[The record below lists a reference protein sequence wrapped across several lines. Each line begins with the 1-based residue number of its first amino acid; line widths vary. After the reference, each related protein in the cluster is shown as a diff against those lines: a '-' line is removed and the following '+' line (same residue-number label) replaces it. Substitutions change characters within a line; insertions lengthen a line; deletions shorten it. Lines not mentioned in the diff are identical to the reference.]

1 MRQTALFIVLIL
13 IFTTSCRY
21 MGWRSVTGNGVLSK
35 QERNI
40 GDFRGVEVTG
50 NMEVIISAGAENS
63 VRVEADENLMQH
75 IDIDRDGDVLVIA
88 PEKGYN
94 LRPRAGIKIYL
105 TAPSFETLAVTGSGK
120 IRSESKIV
128 SNNKISA
135 DVTGSGDII
144 VEADAPEINTEIT
157 GSGTVRIKGATRLH
171 TSEISGSGDVQC
183 FELLSEKTTVDIAGS
198 GNVQVFASKQ
208 LDVDITGSGDVQY
221 KGSANLNFSKTG
233 GGNVKKVD

>member
-21 MGWRSVTGNGVLSK
+21 MGWRSVTGNGILSK

-135 DVTGSGDII
+135 DVTGSGDIL
-144 VEADAPEINTEIT
+144 VEADAPEIRTDIT
-157 GSGTVRIKGATRLH
+157 GSGTIKIKGATRLH
-171 TSEISGSGDVQC
+171 TTEISGSGDVQC

-198 GNVQVFASKQ
+198 GNVQVF
-208 LDVDITGSGDVQY
+208 
-221 KGSANLNFSKTG
+221 
-233 GGNVKKVD
+233 